1 MSKTKRSFRDFY
13 QYYILVFTVIV
24 LTIFI
29 QTVVQYSLNKQQST
43 ASIINIA
50 GKQRMLS
57 QQVLA
62 NFYECR
68 FLECNYSELKV
79 GLDALYRNNKSLQ
92 KGNSKIGLEPLSD
105 SEILSM
111 FANLDQHLN
120 YLYANLHKIEDLKQA
135 DISSVESN
143 ADSFLVLM
151 DAIVNRFQKVAE
163 EEVRTLMVIEL
174 ELAFLSIV
182 IVLFEIFF
190 IINPVIKKI
199 TLQNKKLKE
208 ISWHQTHAFSSH
220 IQNIKG
226 LQNIIKIEKKI
237 EFKEELI
244 TCVMDELDSLE
255 EVSSNMVNSLE
266 TTNA

>member
-1 MSKTKRSFRDFY
+1 MLKSKRSFKDFY
-13 QYYILVFTVIV
+13 QYYILVVTVII

-29 QTVVQYSLNKQQST
+29 QTVVQYSLNKQQRT
-43 ASIINIA
+43 ASLINIA
-50 GKQRMLS
+50 GKQRLLS

-79 GLDALYRNNKSLQ
+79 GLDRLYRTNNALQ
-92 KGNSKIGLEPLSD
+92 NGNPKIGLAPLKN
-105 SEILSM
+105 SEIQVM
-111 FANLDQHLN
+111 FTNLAPHLN
-120 YLYANLHKIEDLKQA
+120 YMYTNLKDTENLKKAN
-135 DISSVESN
+135 ISRMERE
-143 ADSFLVLM
+143 ADSFLKVM
-151 DAIVNRFQKVAE
+151 DDIVNRFQKVAE

-174 ELAFLSIV
+174 ELAFISIMV
-182 IVLFEIFF
+182 ILFEIFF
-190 IINPVIKKI
+190 IIKPAIKKI

-220 IQNIKG
+220 IKNIKG
-226 LQNIIKIEKKI
+226 LQHIIKIEKKI

-244 TCVMDELDSLE
+244 TCVMHELDSLE

-266 TTNA
+266 SRKS